1 MLGNLIYFLGFPPPL
16 DWILSPIK
24 DAEGITLGT
33 CENNLEMVPL
43 QLTGDNEIIRVGPDP
58 VGPVSLCK
66 WGSWTRRL
74 ACTEGGPRAALG
86 RAAPSSKRSSHGYQ
100 KARNRVS
107 FSPEKE
113 PALPKAVYFKL
124 TPTFPQIELE
134 TFS

>member
-1 MLGNLIYFLGFPPPL
+1 M
-16 DWILSPIK
+16 SPIK
-24 DAEGITLGT
+24 DAEGLTLGT

-58 VGPVSLCK
+58 VGPVSFCT
-66 WGSWTRRL
+66 WGSWTHRL

-86 RAAPSSKRSSHGYQ
+86 RAAPSSKGSSHGYQ